1 MNNESKN
8 NSRLKRKKR
17 VRAKISGSI
26 SRPRLAVFKSLTSLY
41 VQVID
46 DKNGKTLVSARTKD
60 IKAGKNTIIGAKELG
75 ILIAKKCLEAKIETI
90 VFDRGGYKYHGK
102 IKAIAEGAREGGLKF

>member
-17 VRAKISGSI
+17 VRAKISGSAI
-26 SRPRLAVFKSLTSLY
+26 RPRLAVFKSLTSLY
-41 VQVID
+41 VQIIND
-46 DKNGKTLVSARTKD
+46 ENGKTLASAKTKEL
-60 IKAGKNTIIGAKELG
+60 KKPENTIKGAKELG

-90 VFDRGGYKYHGK
+90 VFDRAGYKYHGK